1 MRPAQ
6 PVKLMDQ
13 QSMIKC
19 LQINSLCECSKPT
32 GPDLGI
38 VYCDQNLQLASLN
51 NHFFYTPRNSSQPD
65 KPPIYSQQLSIY
77 KITFL
82 QNGIRQLHN
91 LTFQRTGVYNLEII
105 QQRLVFLSN
114 KAFFGLERTL
124 RTLSLESNHLI
135 SVPSAAL
142 AGLRKL
148 TYLNLNHNRIR
159 QLIADQLFPAS
170 IQATLKTLLIA
181 HNHLAHIDAFTF
193 QSLSSLQH
201 LDLSGNHLIFLN
213 DCAFC
218 SSSMISNSKLLYLN
232 LASNRLSLIPFAL
245 LASLGSLQAL
255 DLADNLIETVQDLLY
270 FDNGD
275 LTMMKR
281 AGFKDAYRD
290 SVREGAFKEDADYSK
305 IDANYKLNRELG
317 QRTICLEYLNLEHNL
332 LTRLTNQSF
341 AKFSCLRTLSLA
353 SNEIGTIDD
362 NAFKNVEIHQ
372 LNLRSCMLSRLT
384 SSVFSGKEQ
393 QLTHLDLSENMLDY
407 QQNDTFIGLE
417 KLTSFKF
424 NENTGKFRLNPLS
437 LAQSQYSLMEFEF
450 TQATAQQPATGE
462 RSATHS
468 TAEQTAGRNEPFN
481 PINYEIEFKNL
492 RRLSL
497 TFFGQASASGLANRL
512 EKKQLLAYGDYNL
525 HYLDL
530 SRSWL
535 EDLNDKDLFASTPY
549 LLHLNLSA
557 NSIRRIHP
565 NLFRP
570 LSNSLISLDLHSAL
584 HPQAAYSLDCEL
596 FRPLSSLRSLNLI
609 ENNIYQFKV
618 TGQQHCFDQLG
629 ELRLL
634 QLDFNYLSKLK
645 PNQFERLKSL
655 VHLQLS
661 NNQLNQL
668 DSNTFNELPL
678 LAFVDLS
685 FNSIRIIKQ
694 SAFSDLISL
703 KHIDLANNQLQSLE
717 PDAFVNLP
725 LLEYINFNKNQLK
738 QFNWNSFFDQ
748 IGALSTGTLRFDLQ
762 SNRLVTLNF
771 LSNGTAGYSAGY
783 SGAYSAS
790 YSSGYSGGSAN
801 NYLNSSRTPATNSQ
815 LASNQLTMNFIE
827 IIDLTN
833 NQLTEIESNNFQF
846 VRNSLLRLHLDHNRL
861 RRLSK
866 LALANL
872 VNLQFLS
879 LRSNFL
885 TALPDDLLIDDY
897 SLQEINLSGN
907 LLINLPARLFAHN
920 AKLTRIDLRH
930 NLIKK
935 LPNAL
940 FANCSHLEQLYLD
953 HNSLREFPLNAFG
966 PAANRHASIRLIS
979 LAYNHIEHLN
989 PLAGDI
995 YRNLIYLN
1003 LSHNSIKQFHS
1014 HSFVNLI
1021 ELDLSANKLQFD
1033 EIENLLANFHSTR
1046 MTGVDL
1052 SGIGLR
1058 QMPVLNLPN
1067 LITLNLADNL
1077 LTYIYSHSFRHIE
1090 HLHAL
1095 NLSNNRLN
1103 NVPNNLFNQK
1113 LGETLIELDLSNN
1126 PIYTLNND
1134 SFVGLRKLQRLAL
1147 HGLHRL
1153 HYIQLG
1159 VFQSLRLLQD
1169 LSVSY
1174 YEHQISSLCALFASA
1189 NLHIRGLVIHFDH
1202 LSPAFSRK
1210 FLYDAALC
1218 RNGFGSAEGEWPD
1231 GQPADGAQTGP
1242 PAFTGLGRKLER
1254 IHFVGASIKRLDKD
1268 VFSEFS
1274 NERLTLQFTNTS
1286 VRQLALDLSNSKIR
1300 TLDLHLDRS
1309 FQSGLEITGSKVE
1322 ENNVF

>member
-1 MRPAQ
+1 MMLITGLINLALLLLAMRPAQ
-6 PVKLMDQ
+6 PVNLMDQ

-19 LQINSLCECSKPT
+19 LQISSLCDCSKPT

-38 VYCDQNLQLASLN
+38 VYCGQQLKLASLN
-51 NHFFYTPRNSSQPD
+51 NHFFYSPRNASHD
-65 KPPIYSQQLSIY
+65 KPPAYSQLSIY
-77 KITFL
+77 KITFRS
-82 QNGIRQLHN
+82 NGIRQLHN

-124 RTLSLESNHLI
+124 RTLSLESNQLI
-135 SVPSAAL
+135 AVPSAAL
-142 AGLRKL
+142 AGLRRL

-159 QLIADQLFPAS
+159 QLIADQLFPATL
-170 IQATLKTLLIA
+170 QATLKTLLIA
-181 HNHLAHIDAFTF
+181 HNHLAYIDAFTF
-193 QSLSSLQH
+193 ASLSALQH
-201 LDLSGNHLIFLN
+201 LDLSANHLIFLN

-218 SSSMISNSKLLYLN
+218 SSSLLSNSKLLYLN

-255 DLADNLIETVQDLLY
+255 DLADNLIESVNDLLY
-270 FDNGD
+270 YDNGD
-275 LTMMKR
+275 LTMAKR

-290 SVREGAFKEDADYSK
+290 AYNEDED
-305 IDANYKLNRELG
+305 DVANYKNRPPT
-317 QRTICLEYLNLEHNL
+317 RKAICLEYLNLERNQ

-341 AKFSCLRTLSLA
+341 AQFACLRTLNLA
-353 SNEIGTIDD
+353 SNEIGSIED
-362 NAFKNVEIHQ
+362 NAFRSVDLHQ
-372 LNLRSCMLSRLT
+372 LSLRNCRLSRLT
-384 SSVFSGKEQ
+384 SSVFGGKEQ

-424 NENTGKFRLNPLS
+424 NDNAGKFQLNPLS

-450 TQATAQQPATGE
+450 TQSAAPQPATGE
-462 RSATHS
+462 PA
-468 TAEQTAGRNEPFN
+468 QTSEPVRTSQRKSEPFN

-497 TFFGQASASGLANRL
+497 TFFSQPSAGGLQNRL

-557 NSIRRIHP
+557 NAIRRIHP

-570 LSNSLISLDLHSAL
+570 LSNSLISLDLNAAL
-584 HPQAAYSLDCEL
+584 HPQSSYNLDCDL
-596 FRPLSSLRSLNLI
+596 FRPLSSLRSLSLI
-609 ENNIYQFKV
+609 DNHIHQFKA
-618 TGQQHCFDQLG
+618 TGQCFDQLG
-629 ELRLL
+629 ELRLI
-634 QLDFNYLSKLK
+634 QLDFNYLTKLR

-668 DSNTFNELPL
+668 DSNTFSELPL

-685 FNSIRIIKQ
+685 FNSIKTIKQ

-703 KHIDLANNQLQSLE
+703 KHINLANNQLQLLE
-717 PDAFVNLP
+717 SDAFINLP
-725 LLEYINFNKNQLK
+725 YLEYINFNKNQLK

-748 IGALSTGTLRFDLQ
+748 IGALSTGALRFDLR

-771 LSNGTAGYSAGY
+771 MSTGSN
-783 SGAYSAS
+783 
-790 YSSGYSGGSAN
+790 SAN
-801 NYLNSSRTPATNSQ
+801 SGNSSRMPAINSF
-815 LASNQLTMNFIE
+815 SSSQLTMNFIE

-833 NQLTEIESNNFQF
+833 NQLTEIELNNFQII
-846 VRNSLLRLHLDHNRL
+846 RNSLIQIHLDHNRL

-866 LALANL
+866 LALAHL
-872 VNLQFLS
+872 ANLQFLS
-879 LRSNFL
+879 LASNFL
-885 TALPDDLLIDDY
+885 TSLPDDLLLDDY
-897 SLQEINLSGN
+897 SLQEIDLSNN
-907 LLINLPARLFAHN
+907 LLTALPARLFAHSQ
-920 AKLTRIDLRH
+920 KLTTVDLRN

-935 LPNAL
+935 LPNGL
-940 FANCSHLEQLYLD
+940 FANCSHLEQLVLD
-953 HNSLREFPLNAFG
+953 QNSIREFPLNAFAG
-966 PAANRHASIRLIS
+966 RAMNSIKVIS
-979 LAYNHIEHLN
+979 LAFNHIEHLN

-1003 LSHNSIKQFHS
+1003 LSHNSIKQFAS
-1014 HSFVNLI
+1014 TAFVNLI
-1021 ELDLSANKLQFD
+1021 ELDLSSNRLQFD
-1033 EIENLLANFHSTR
+1033 EIESLFGNFHSSR
-1046 MTGVDL
+1046 MTGLDL
-1052 SGIGLR
+1052 SGVGLR

-1067 LITLNLADNL
+1067 LISLNLANNL
-1077 LTYIYSHSFRHIE
+1077 LTFIYSHSFLHIE

-1113 LGETLIELDLSNN
+1113 LGETLLELDLSHN

-1134 SFVGLRKLQRLAL
+1134 SFVGLRKLQKLAI

-1159 VFQSLRLLQD
+1159 VFQSLRLLQE
-1169 LSVSY
+1169 LSLSY
-1174 YEHQISSLCALFASA
+1174 YENQIASLCVLFAAS
-1189 NLHIRGLVIHFDH
+1189 NLHIRGLIIHFDH
-1202 LSPAFSRK
+1202 LSPAFNRK

-1218 RNGFGSAEGEWPD
+1218 DRNKLSLRSSA
-1231 GQPADGAQTGP
+1231 
-1242 PAFTGLGRKLER
+1242 AFSGLGRKLER
-1254 IHFVGASIKRLDKD
+1254 IHFVGPSIKRLDKD
-1268 VFSEFS
+1268 TFSDFS
-1274 NERLTLQFTNTS
+1274 NERLAIRFTNTS
-1286 VRQLALDLSNSKIR
+1286 VRQLALDLSNSKIQ

-1309 FQSGLEITGSKVE
+1309 FQSGLEINSSKVSSLLVIACLE
-1322 ENNVF
+1322 CMVAGGCS